1 MDSLTEQDVMDA
13 VYNMGKD
20 LTVIMIAH
28 RLSTIKKC
36 DSIVVIE
43 NGEIKH
49 QGSFQELAKI
59 NDYFRSAT
67 SDLKK

>member
-1 MDSLTEQDVMDA
+1 MNA

-28 RLSTIKKC
+28 RLSTVKEC
-36 DSIVVIE
+36 DNIVILE

-49 QGSFQELAKI
+49 QGTFQALSKN
-59 NDYFRSAT
+59 NDYFRSAL
-67 SDLKK
+67 SELKT